1 MTSVSGCQLPC
12 VPGLSEGLAQTE
24 RLSLLRKFKLWL
36 AVPWNYQVK
45 PWLKHFYRLYANLTV
60 SSKLEQ
66 QEVGQKSST
75 AERAFGKQQNVSAG
89 DWVMVKPEGEILAML
104 DPFKETRGCAFL
116 DEMYPYC
123 GTKQRVLKSMERFL
137 DERDYKVKKV
147 SGIFLLENVICQGTP
162 AFGKCDR
169 CCYLFWRGEWLEK
182 IPDS

>member
-1 MTSVSGCQLPC
+1 MTSISGCQLPC
-12 VPGLSEGLAQTE
+12 VPGLSEGFAQTD
-24 RLSLLRKFKLWL
+24 RLPLLRRLKLSL

-45 PWLKHFYRLYANLTV
+45 PWLKYFYRLYANWAV
-60 SSKLEQ
+60 SSKVDQ
-66 QEVGQKSST
+66 QSVGQKPSL
-75 AERAFGKQQNVSAG
+75 AETTVGQQQTLTAG
-89 DWVMVKPEGEILAML
+89 DWVMVRPESEILAML

-123 GTKQRVLKSMERFL
+123 GTRQRVLKSMERFL

-147 SGIFLLENVICQGTP
+147 SGIFLLENVICHGTP